1 MKKII
6 AFAAFIFTSTIMK
19 AQSSEGQYL
28 DREIFNACAV
38 IFTVALFMIFILT
51 ILKRLLEYRLKN
63 KIVDKGIPDSAVS
76 SLLNLNNSEN
86 KNINI
91 KWFSLLAGVGIG
103 LIIVNYTQPLGI
115 HSLAIMSLSISASY
129 LGYYFFTRRV
139 DS

>member
-6 AFAAFIFTSTIMK
+6 TIAALLFTSTLIQ
-19 AQSSEGQYL
+19 AQSSGDQYL

-51 ILKRLLEYRLKN
+51 ILKWLLEHRLKN
-63 KIVDKGIPDSAVS
+63 KIVDKGVPESAVS
-76 SLLNLNNSEN
+76 SLLNLNKNEN

-115 HSLAIMSLSISASY
+115 HSLATMSLSVSASF
-129 LGYYFFTRRV
+129 LGYYFFTRKSG
-139 DS
+139 D

>member
-6 AFAAFIFTSTIMK
+6 TVATLLLTSTFIQ
-19 AQSSEGQYL
+19 AQSSGNYYS
-28 DREIFNACAV
+28 DPVVFNICATIFV
-38 IFTVALFMIFILT
+38 VALFMIFILT
-51 ILKRLLEYRLKN
+51 ILKRMLEYRLKN
-63 KIVDKGIPDSAVS
+63 KIIDKGVPESAVS
-76 SLLNLNNSEN
+76 SILNLNNSEN

-115 HSLAIMSLSISASY
+115 HSLAIMSLSISASF
-129 LGYYFFTRRV
+129 LGYYFFTRRT

>member
-6 AFAAFIFTSTIMK
+6 AIAALIFSSTIMQ

-28 DREIFNACAV
+28 DRGVFNVCATIF
-38 IFTVALFMIFILT
+38 IIALFMLFILT
-51 ILKRLLEYRLKN
+51 ILKRFLEHRLKN
-63 KIVDKGIPDSAVS
+63 KIIDKGVPESAVAS
-76 SLLNLNNSEN
+76 ILNLNNSEN

-129 LGYYFFTRRV
+129 LGYYFFTRRS